1 MKALVL
7 SFFVVLLS
15 YSLISNQNEKKTS
28 AHMSLQN
35 TDMVYEENTEKAL
48 LDSNNYYINKS
59 EVFSA
64 SECFFINAIRK
75 FDVSIAMNNHYG
87 YNQVSK
93 YILPI
98 QSSSELLRVE

>member
-15 YSLISNQNEKKTS
+15 YSLISNESKKKTD
-28 AHMSLQN
+28 ARISLQS
-35 TDMVYEENTEKAL
+35 TDMAYEENTERAL
-48 LDSNNYYINKS
+48 LDSDNYYINKN
-59 EVFSA
+59 EALSA

>member
-15 YSLISNQNEKKTS
+15 YSLISNGNEKKTNT
-28 AHMSLQN
+28 HISLQN
-35 TDMVYEENTEKAL
+35 TNIVYGGNLEKAL
-48 LDSNNYYINKS
+48 LDSNNYINKN
-59 EVFSA
+59 EATSA
-64 SECFFINAIRK
+64 SEYFFIDTIEKLN
-75 FDVSIAMNNHYG
+75 VSIAMNKYYG
-87 YNQVSK
+87 QSQVSK

>member
-15 YSLISNQNEKKTS
+15 YSLISNGNGKKTNT
-28 AHMSLQN
+28 HISLQN
-35 TDMVYEENTEKAL
+35 TNIVYEGNAEKAF
-48 LDSNNYYINKS
+48 LDSNNYINKGKA
-59 EVFSA
+59 VSA
-64 SECFFINAIRK
+64 SEYFFINTIDK
-75 FDVSIAMNNHYG
+75 LNGSIAMNKHYN
-87 YNQVSK
+87 YNQASK